1 MIATHVEIG
10 AIEGIEGLISLS
22 RVRPTEQSNTNI
34 FLFRVAQQHW
44 RIDVCID
51 LRDIR

>member
-10 AIEGIEGLISLS
+10 ALEGIKGLISLS
-22 RVRPTEQSNTNI
+22 RVRPAEQSNANI
-34 FLFRVAQQHW
+34 FLFRVAQQLW

-51 LRDIR
+51 LRDVR